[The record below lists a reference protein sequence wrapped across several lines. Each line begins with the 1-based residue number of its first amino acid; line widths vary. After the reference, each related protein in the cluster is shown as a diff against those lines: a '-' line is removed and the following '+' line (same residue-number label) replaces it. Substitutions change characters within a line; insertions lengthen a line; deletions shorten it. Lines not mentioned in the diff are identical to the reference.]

1 MTTAKNAIV
10 KNSYLV
16 CVCVCESVCECVCEC
31 VCVGKDRLNFR
42 RGKKFDLGG
51 SL

>member
-16 CVCVCESVCECVCEC
+16 CVCVCVC
-31 VCVGKDRLNFR
+31 VCV
-42 RGKKFDLGG
+42 
-51 SL
+51 SVCV

>member
-16 CVCVCESVCECVCEC
+16 CVCVCVCREGQV
-31 VCVGKDRLNFR
+31 KL
-42 RGKKFDLGG
+42 
-51 SL
+51 